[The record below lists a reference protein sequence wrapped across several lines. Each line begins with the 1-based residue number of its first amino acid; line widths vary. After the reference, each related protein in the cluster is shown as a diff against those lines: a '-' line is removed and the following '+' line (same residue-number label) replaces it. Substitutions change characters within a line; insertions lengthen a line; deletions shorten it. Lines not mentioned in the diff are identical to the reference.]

1 MSKSLPKR
9 VGELF
14 AHVQDLIDTATH
26 TAIKRVDEN
35 KGKRHRLL
43 GFFSSI
49 GDAYCGGMMRIAD
62 GRTIQVTC
70 ARALN

>member
-35 KGKRHRLL
+35 KKKLGQKRLVDKR
-43 GFFSSI
+43 G
-49 GDAYCGGMMRIAD
+49 
-62 GRTIQVTC
+62 
-70 ARALN
+70 

>member
-9 VGELF
+9 LGELF

-26 TAIKRVDEN
+26 TAIRRADQN
-35 KGKRHRLL
+35 KGRNKLL

-49 GDAYCGGMMRIAD
+49 GDSYFKKYTNIKKD
-62 GRTIQVTC
+62 SESNQDS
-70 ARALN
+70 

>member
-35 KGKRHRLL
+35 KGKRNRLL

-49 GDAYCGGMMRIAD
+49 GDSYFKKYTNIKKD
-62 GRTIQVTC
+62 SESNQDS
-70 ARALN
+70 